1 MNNIIRDE
9 DVTIELL
16 KKELERIST
25 AIKKSNQFNLTDINV
40 ISEEIFCQILNKLF
54 GYNLRAMSAEKLGN
68 FVAVDL
74 IDYDKRVAYQI
85 TSNDSR
91 EKMIG
96 TMDRFNDEGKEKRNE
111 KKLYEDIDK
120 IYVLALTN
128 KVPNYYEPTEFT
140 LKNGNSFSLKR
151 DVYDFKWLIDKISEA
166 SRENPDIIRDMYTM
180 INMVFDSG
188 RLEYDSV
195 VQKSNDY
202 QKKIHVDGEVIGERW
217 GNGEMRMTAYIPKTL
232 KDKICCSIDFRKHN
246 IKGIT
251 IVLNQ
256 DELLKD
262 FFGSE
267 DEFVEKHCT
276 PQLND
281 KDEVFIELG
290 NVQMIIN
297 SNTCYHLYKQF
308 EELQEKYIK
317 AIKKMEDIY
326 GANGLEKVDEGYK
339 IATLSRSQYK
349 AFCTFIEKHNADY
362 SQKIDENS
370 IFSNMYI
377 DYLYLKP
384 NIIEQNSADI
394 YAKLRIINQKNAG
407 QIDIIWEPG
416 NNYNCQEL
424 EGFDNIIKW
433 TANYTKE
440 RIEKIIELM

>member
-202 QKKIHVDGEVIGERW
+202 QKKIHVDGGGIGERW
-217 GNGEMRMTAYIPKTL
+217 GNA
-232 KDKICCSIDFRKHN
+232 DD
-246 IKGIT
+246 GIHSQ
-251 IVLNQ
+251 NFERQ
-256 DELLKD
+256 DMLLYR
-262 FFGSE
+262 F
-267 DEFVEKHCT
+267 
-276 PQLND
+276 
-281 KDEVFIELG
+281 
-290 NVQMIIN
+290 
-297 SNTCYHLYKQF
+297 
-308 EELQEKYIK
+308 
-317 AIKKMEDIY
+317 
-326 GANGLEKVDEGYK
+326 
-339 IATLSRSQYK
+339 
-349 AFCTFIEKHNADY
+349 
-362 SQKIDENS
+362 
-370 IFSNMYI
+370 
-377 DYLYLKP
+377 
-384 NIIEQNSADI
+384 
-394 YAKLRIINQKNAG
+394 
-407 QIDIIWEPG
+407 
-416 NNYNCQEL
+416 
-424 EGFDNIIKW
+424 
-433 TANYTKE
+433 
-440 RIEKIIELM
+440 